1 MSDSK
6 YTLKGLLMR
15 VGGFVLWLGLL
26 VFLVDGLGYFPVLEE
41 KLGYVV
47 TETMLWVLVL
57 IPAAVAFRY
66 WRKYRKLK
74 H

>member
-41 KLGYVV
+41 KLGYAV

>member
-26 VFLVDGLGYFPVLEE
+26 VFLVDGLGYFPVLEK
-41 KLGYVV
+41 KLGYAV